1 MATAKD
7 KGKIVIDVDPIALNG
22 VLKTLR
28 ALPKEA
34 SAEVRDLA
42 QPLSKRLAQALSVSA
57 AFSAAPPQAIL
68 VARSIATPRDRLI
81 RVDVGGPKKVGRAY
95 GGTRDARGNLR
106 KQSAAPAGAL
116 LWGSEYGSRNQAVDR
131 AGRRMGPRFVK
142 PYNQRGYWITPAVD
156 DNVQEVANEYTEM
169 LKAIVKR
176 LKLEGGV

>member
-1 MATAKD
+1 MATTKD

-22 VLKTLR
+22 VLNTLR

-42 QPLSKRLAQALSVSA
+42 QPLSKRLAQALSLSA

-68 VARSIATPRDRLI
+68 VARSITTPRDRMV
-81 RVDVGGPKKVGRAY
+81 RVDVGGPKKVGRQY
-95 GGTRDARGNLR
+95 GGTADAKGKVRNR
-106 KQSAAPAGAL
+106 SAAPAGAL
-116 LWGSEYGSRNQAVDR
+116 LWGSEYGSRNQQVDR

-142 PYNQRGYWITPAVD
+142 PYNKQGYWIRPAID
-156 DNVQEVANEYTEM
+156 DNIQEVADAYTEM

-176 LKLEGGV
+176 LKLEGSV